1 MSNLM
6 HSATDRLV
14 RLEPQLAR
22 YLAAPALVLLALST
36 FSGVGGGNTA
46 LFLLLVGFLVLAPV
60 YVRELLRDPIFL
72 ATVVLLLWVLI
83 IALNPAPENPEDIAW
98 VRNKAGEWAR
108 VLMLPALLAG
118 FWLARL
124 PRLVQWLPLLM
135 AAGYTIKVLSLTRPE
150 LLAQF
155 VSGEERAGYDN
166 DITRFGIYSAISLF
180 AAISSIWAVRG
191 MQAPSLRRPLYMAVA
206 ICAAVAV
213 AGLVFSQT
221 RAAWLATA
229 VVIVLCIALG
239 LRGVRAG
246 TVPRKPM
253 LIAAASTGLVL
264 VCVAILFREL
274 LTNRLLDQ
282 AGTIAQLFQGG
293 WDDPPLDPVGYRISA
308 YREGLLTWLQA
319 PWFGHGPGVDWFT
332 FRNRTE
338 PALDFL
344 MHFHNLYI
352 NLLATWGV
360 VGFTLFA
367 ISFSVLAVR
376 AWRAHAAGFLPT
388 HTGMFLLASAV
399 SLLLFGLFDQILL
412 DERIPFL
419 LAILGGAAAASGSAG
434 DRATRA
440 DHETEVSDT
449 KGEAAGT
456 ATPGDGLHQSR
467 PSTSI

>member
-1 MSNLM
+1 MQ
-6 HSATDRLV
+6 SATDWLV

-22 YLAAPALVLLALST
+22 YLGGPALVLMALST

-46 LFLLLVGFLVLAPV
+46 LFLLLLGFLVLAPV
-60 YVRELLRDPIFL
+60 YARELLRDPIFL
-72 ATVVLLLWVLI
+72 ATVVLLVWVLI
-83 IALNPAPENPEDIAW
+83 IALNPAADNPEDIAW

-108 VLMLPALLAG
+108 VLMLPALLVG

-135 AAGYTIKVLSLTRPE
+135 AVGYTIKVLSLTTPE
-150 LLAQF
+150 LLTQF
-155 VSGEERAGYDN
+155 VSGEKRAAYDN

-180 AAISSIWAVRG
+180 AAISSIWALRG
-191 MQAPSLRRPLYMAVA
+191 VQAPSLRRLLYVVVA

-229 VVIVLCIALG
+229 VVIVLCIGIG

-246 TVPRKPM
+246 TVPRGPM

-264 VCVAILFREL
+264 VGVAILFREL

-282 AGTIAQLFQGG
+282 AGTIVHLLQGG
-293 WDDPPLDPVGYRISA
+293 WSNPPEDPVGYRITA
-308 YREGLLTWLQA
+308 YREGLLTWLEA
-319 PWFGHGPGVDWFT
+319 PWFGHGPGVDWFV

-344 MHFHNLYI
+344 MHFHNVYI
-352 NLLATWGV
+352 NLLATWGLA
-360 VGFTLFA
+360 GFTLFA
-367 ISFSVLAVR
+367 IVSGVLVVR
-376 AWRAHAAGFLPT
+376 AWRAHAVRFLPT

-419 LAILGGAAAASGSAG
+419 LGILGGTAAAWGSAG
-434 DRATRA
+434 DRVTRA
-440 DHETEVSDT
+440 CHETETSDT
-449 KGEAAGT
+449 GGQAAGG
-456 ATPGDGLHQSR
+456 ATPGDGSQSS
-467 PSTSI
+467 PNASI